1 MTLIDQRILIDAPP
15 QVVWEYISDP
25 NHVRRWHTGYRTI
38 SVLTTQQVG
47 LGTRRRCTPATGG
60 KDVIE
65 EITAWVD
72 GLGYEYT
79 QVEGGTFRAMRARIR
94 LQAGPDGTTV
104 QWTVTY
110 KPRGITGML
119 RNMFGGKRD
128 MQGMMASS
136 LRQLRR
142 QIDEL
147 GLRMDAEYRQ
157 RVSMRGR
164 LNHDERQQYVLRHA
178 ADEDHGPVAA
188 EGDVPSAAAEVPASG
203 PPADAVRTDLP
214 AAPIPVPDQIAPPAP
229 PAAVPGPDVADDEPS
244 FVGDLLRGAD
254 AAPGEASPDQPVDDA
269 APQDA
274 GPQPAGPPIPPR
286 PIPEVSPLYSKA
298 PTRPLDPNK
307 GSRPVDDVALKPD
320 AREPALPA
328 PDAHSHPTPP
338 RGIPSVRAQATMEPV
353 SPEHA
358 GRVSPPPA
366 RPATPPEASL
376 APTPPHGIQSVQRP
390 TAPAPPARRANVPPP
405 TPKADTGEIS
415 IWDVF
420 GAPRPSEQ
428 DANALR
434 DLIQSVTAKETAEVR
449 RRRRWAKR
457 PARVRYL
464 QAVTGLRARFR
475 LQQARI
481 RHARRASRTG

>member
-25 NHVRRWHTGYRTI
+25 NHVRRWHAGYRTI
-38 SVLTTQQVG
+38 SVLTTQQFG

-110 KPRGITGML
+110 KPRGVTGML
-119 RNMFGGKRD
+119 RDLFGGKRD
-128 MQGMMASS
+128 MQSVMANS

-164 LNHDERQQYVLRHA
+164 LNHDERQQYALRHVP
-178 ADEDHGPVAA
+178 DDDHVPVAA
-188 EGDVPSAAAEVPASG
+188 EGDAQPAAEIPGPVPPASDG
-203 PPADAVRTDLP
+203 GTDLP
-214 AAPIPVPDQIAPPAP
+214 AVPIPIPDQIAPPVP
-229 PAAVPGPDVADDEPS
+229 PAAVPEPDIVEDEPS

-254 AAPGEASPDQPVDDA
+254 AAPGG
-269 APQDA
+269 APQD
-274 GPQPAGPPIPPR
+274 QPAGEAVPQGAGSQPSGPPIPPR

-298 PTRPLDPNK
+298 PTRPLDPST
-307 GSRPVDDVALKPD
+307 GTGRADDAAPEQDEAEAAV
-320 AREPALPA
+320 PA
-328 PDAHSHPTPP
+328 PDLHTRPTPP
-338 RGIPSVRAQATMEPV
+338 RGITSVRAQTTMHPV

-358 GRVSPPPA
+358 ERASPSPA
-366 RPATPPEASL
+366 RPVPPPEASL
-376 APTPPHGIQSVQRP
+376 APTPPHGIQSIQRP
-390 TAPAPPARRANVPPP
+390 AASAPPARRANVPPP

-415 IWDVF
+415 IWEVF
-420 GAPRPSEQ
+420 GTPRPSEQ
-428 DANALR
+428 DASALR
-434 DLIQSVTAKETAEVR
+434 DLIQSVTAKETAEFR

-475 LQQARI
+475 LQQARV
-481 RHARRASRTG
+481 RHTRRSSRTD

>member
-25 NHVRRWHTGYRTI
+25 NHVRRWHTGYRAI
-38 SVLTTQQVG
+38 SVLTTQQFG
-47 LGTRRRCTPATGG
+47 LGTRRRCTPTTGG

-79 QVEGGTFRAMRARIR
+79 QIEGGTFRAMRARIR

-119 RNMFGGKRD
+119 RDIFGGKSD
-128 MQGMMASS
+128 MQSMMASS

-164 LNHDERQQYVLRHA
+164 LNHDERQQYALRHA
-178 ADEDHGPVAA
+178 ADEDHVPVAA
-188 EGDVPSAAAEVPASG
+188 EGDVPSAAAEVPASM
-203 PPADAVRTDLP
+203 PPADDVRADLP

-229 PAAVPGPDVADDEPS
+229 PAAVPEPDVVDDEPS
-244 FVGDLLRGAD
+244 FVGDLLRD
-254 AAPGEASPDQPVDDA
+254 AAPGEA
-269 APQDA
+269 PQEA
-274 GPQPAGPPIPPR
+274 GMLPSGPPIPPR

-307 GSRPVDDVALKPD
+307 GTRPADDAAPEQD
-320 AREPALPA
+320 EPEAAVPA
-328 PDAHSHPTPP
+328 PDLHSHPTPP
-338 RGIPSVRAQATMEPV
+338 RGIPSVRAQTTMEPV
-353 SPEHA
+353 SSEHA
-358 GRVSPPPA
+358 ERASPPPA
-366 RPATPPEASL
+366 RPVPPPEASL
-376 APTPPHGIQSVQRP
+376 APTPPHGIQSIQRP
-390 TAPAPPARRANVPPP
+390 AASAPPARRANVPPP

-415 IWDVF
+415 IWEVF
-420 GAPRPSEQ
+420 GTPRPSEQ
-428 DANALR
+428 DASALR
-434 DLIQSVTAKETAEVR
+434 DLIQSVTAKETAEFR

-475 LQQARI
+475 LQQTRVRHTRRSAR
-481 RHARRASRTG
+481 TD